1 MGYLANFM
9 VYTLAMV
16 GVIVVAL
23 LIFKNATSGGITGGK
38 SKYLK
43 IIDTLNLAPRKTLYI
58 VSTGREKFLIAGDVD
73 KTSLIS
79 KLETAEDCGAAYE
92 VRDDRMGEVSSD
104 LSLMGKHLT
113 PTLSSKEREFPDLAN
128 LTQVPSPRGRV
139 REEANPVGANLNSTP
154 MTFQETMSKLPKP
167 SFMDKSDIGIKSSML
182 NSKNAGGK
190 SVLRNLAERMR

>member
-79 KLETAEDCGAAYE
+79 KLETAEDCGEAYE
-92 VRDDRMGEVSSD
+92 IRNDRMGEVSSD

-113 PTLSSKEREFPDLAN
+113 PTLSSKEREFSDLAN
-128 LTQVPSPRGRV
+128 FAQVPSPRGKV
-139 REEANPVGANLNSTP
+139 REGAFQEIQSP

-182 NSKNAGGK
+182 NSKNVNRK
-190 SVLRNLAERMR
+190 SVMRNLVERMK

>member
-79 KLETAEDCGAAYE
+79 KLETAEDCSEAYE
-92 VRDDRMGEVSSD
+92 IRNDRMGEVSSD
-104 LSLMGKHLT
+104 LSLTGKHLT
-113 PTLSSKEREFPDLAN
+113 PTLSSKERESSDLVN
-128 LTQVPSPRGRV
+128 LAQVPSPRGRV
-139 REEANPVGANLNSTP
+139 REGAFQEIQSP

>member
-23 LIFKNATSGGITGGK
+23 LIFKSATSGGITGGK

-92 VRDDRMGEVSSD
+92 IRNDRMGEVSSD
-104 LSLMGKHLT
+104 LSLTGKHLA
-113 PTLSSKEREFPDLAN
+113 PTLSSKEREFSDLAN
-128 LTQVPSPRGRV
+128 LAQVPSPRGKI
-139 REEANPVGANLNSTP
+139 REGAFQEIQSP
-154 MTFQETMSKLPKP
+154 MTFQETMSKLPKA

-182 NSKNAGGK
+182 SSKNAGGK

>member
-23 LIFKNATSGGITGGK
+23 LIFKSATSGGITGGK

-79 KLETAEDCGAAYE
+79 KLQTAEDCGADVSRIDFSTSYE
-92 VRDDRMGEVSSD
+92 MHNDNLLDKQVS
-104 LSLMGKHLT
+104 
-113 PTLSSKEREFPDLAN
+113 
-128 LTQVPSPRGRV
+128 QVPSPRGKV
-139 REEANPVGANLNSTP
+139 REGAFQEIQSP

-182 NSKNAGGK
+182 NSKNVNRK
-190 SVLRNLAERMR
+190 SVMRNLVERMK

>member
-79 KLETAEDCGAAYE
+79 KLETAEDCSEAYE
-92 VRDDRMGEVSSD
+92 IRNDRMGKVSSD
-104 LSLMGKHLT
+104 LSLTGKHLT
-113 PTLSSKEREFPDLAN
+113 PTLSSKEREFSDLAN
-128 LTQVPSPRGRV
+128 LAQVPSPRGRV
-139 REEANPVGANLNSTP
+139 REGAFQEIQSP

>member
-23 LIFKNATSGGITGGK
+23 LIFKSATSGGITGGK

-79 KLETAEDCGAAYE
+79 KLETSEDSASTSISGATSRE
-92 VRDDRMGEVSSD
+92 EF
-104 LSLMGKHLT
+104 
-113 PTLSSKEREFPDLAN
+113 SKEDLPIAKNINLAAAREYSKFGETAPN
-128 LTQVPSPRGRV
+128 RF
-139 REEANPVGANLNSTP
+139 EELEGFQTNSQKL
-154 MTFQETMSKLPKP
+154 TFQETMSKLPKP
-167 SFMDKSDIGIKSSML
+167 SFMDKSNIGIKSSML
-182 NSKNAGGK
+182 SSKNVANR
-190 SVLRNLAERMR
+190 SVLKNLAERIR

>member
-92 VRDDRMGEVSSD
+92 VRNDRMGEVSSD
-104 LSLMGKHLT
+104 LSLTGKHLT
-113 PTLSSKEREFPDLAN
+113 QTLSSKEREFSDLAN
-128 LTQVPSPRGRV
+128 LAQVPSPRGKV
-139 REEANPVGANLNSTP
+139 REGAFQEIQSP

-182 NSKNAGGK
+182 NSKNVNRK
-190 SVLRNLAERMR
+190 SVMRNLVERMK

>member
-79 KLETAEDCGAAYE
+79 KLETAEDCSEAYE
-92 VRDDRMGEVSSD
+92 IRNDRMGEVSSD
-104 LSLMGKHLT
+104 LSLTGKHLT
-113 PTLSSKEREFPDLAN
+113 PTLSSKEREFSDLAN
-128 LTQVPSPRGRV
+128 LAQVPSPRGRV
-139 REEANPVGANLNSTP
+139 REGAFQEIQSP

-167 SFMDKSDIGIKSSML
+167 SFMDK
-182 NSKNAGGK
+182 
-190 SVLRNLAERMR
+190 

>member
-92 VRDDRMGEVSSD
+92 IRNDRMGEVSSD
-104 LSLMGKHLT
+104 LSLTGKHLT
-113 PTLSSKEREFPDLAN
+113 PTLSSKEREFSDLAN
-128 LTQVPSPRGRV
+128 P
-139 REEANPVGANLNSTP
+139 NSTP

-190 SVLRNLAERMR
+190 SVLRNLAERIK

>member
-79 KLETAEDCGAAYE
+79 KLETAKDCGEAYE
-92 VRDDRMGEVSSD
+92 IRNDRMGEVSSD

-113 PTLSSKEREFPDLAN
+113 PTLSSKEREFSDLAN
-128 LTQVPSPRGRV
+128 LGQVPSPRGRV
-139 REEANPVGANLNSTP
+139 REGAFQEIQSP

-182 NSKNAGGK
+182 NSKNVNRK
-190 SVLRNLAERMR
+190 SVMRNLVERMK

>member
-92 VRDDRMGEVSSD
+92 IRNDRMGEVSSD
-104 LSLMGKHLT
+104 LSLTGKHLT
-113 PTLSSKEREFPDLAN
+113 PTLSSKEREFSDLAN
-128 LTQVPSPRGRV
+128 LAQVPSPRGKV
-139 REEANPVGANLNSTP
+139 REGAFQEIQSP

-182 NSKNAGGK
+182 SSKNAGGK
-190 SVLRNLAERMR
+190 SVLRNLAERIK

>member
-79 KLETAEDCGAAYE
+79 KLETAEDCYAAYE
-92 VRDDRMGEVSSD
+92 IRNDRMGEGSSD
-104 LSLMGKHLT
+104 LSLTGKHLT
-113 PTLSSKEREFPDLAN
+113 PTLSSKEREFSDLAN
-128 LTQVPSPRGRV
+128 LAQVPSPRGKV
-139 REEANPVGANLNSTP
+139 REGAFQEIQSP

-182 NSKNAGGK
+182 NSKNVNRK
-190 SVLRNLAERMR
+190 SVMRNLVERMK

>member
-92 VRDDRMGEVSSD
+92 VHNDRMGEVSSD
-104 LSLMGKHLT
+104 LSLTGKHLT
-113 PTLSSKEREFPDLAN
+113 PTLSSKEREFSDLAN
-128 LTQVPSPRGRV
+128 LAQVPSPRGKV
-139 REEANPVGANLNSTP
+139 REGAFQEIQSP

-182 NSKNAGGK
+182 SSKNAGGK
-190 SVLRNLAERMR
+190 SVLRNLAERIK

>member
-23 LIFKNATSGGITGGK
+23 LIFKSATSGGITGGK

-92 VRDDRMGEVSSD
+92 VRNDRIGDSSSD
-104 LSLMGKHLT
+104 LSLAGKHLT
-113 PTLSSKEREFPDLAN
+113 QTFSSKEREFPDLAN
-128 LTQVPSPRGRV
+128 LVQTPSPRERAGVRV
-139 REEANPVGANLNSTP
+139 NPVGANLNSTP

-182 NSKNAGGK
+182 SSKNAGGK
-190 SVLRNLAERMR
+190 SVLRNLAESMR

>member
-23 LIFKNATSGGITGGK
+23 LIFKSATSGGITGGK

-92 VRDDRMGEVSSD
+92 IRNDRMGEVSSD
-104 LSLMGKHLT
+104 LSLTGKHLT
-113 PTLSSKEREFPDLAN
+113 PTLSSKEREFSDLAN
-128 LTQVPSPRGRV
+128 LTQVPSPRGKV
-139 REEANPVGANLNSTP
+139 REGAFQEIQSP

-182 NSKNAGGK
+182 NSKNVNRK
-190 SVLRNLAERMR
+190 SVMRNLVERMK

>member
-23 LIFKNATSGGITGGK
+23 LIFKSATSGGITGGK

-79 KLETAEDCGAAYE
+79 KLETSEDSASASISGAT
-92 VRDDRMGEVSSD
+92 S
-104 LSLMGKHLT
+104 
-113 PTLSSKEREFPDLAN
+113 
-128 LTQVPSPRGRV
+128 
-139 REEANPVGANLNSTP
+139 REEFS
-154 MTFQETMSKLPKP
+154 QEDLP
-167 SFMDKSDIGIKSSML
+167 
-182 NSKNAGGK
+182 NQKNFRVYYHCEFHK
-190 SVLRNLAERMR
+190 RHRNLPLFAI

>member
-79 KLETAEDCGAAYE
+79 KLETAEDCGEAYE
-92 VRDDRMGEVSSD
+92 IRNDRMGEVSSD

-113 PTLSSKEREFPDLAN
+113 PTLSSKEREFSDLAN
-128 LTQVPSPRGRV
+128 LAQVPSPRGRV
-139 REEANPVGANLNSTP
+139 REGAFQEIQSP
-154 MTFQETMSKLPKP
+154 MTFQETLSKLPKP

>member
-43 IIDTLNLAPRKTLYI
+43 VIDTLNLAPRKTLYI

-73 KTSLIS
+73 KTNLIS
-79 KLETAEDCGAAYE
+79 KLETAEDCGVSCETRNDNTYE
-92 VRDDRMGEVSSD
+92 SFS
-104 LSLMGKHLT
+104 
-113 PTLSSKEREFPDLAN
+113 DLAN
-128 LTQVPSPRGRV
+128 LAQTPSPRERTGVRV
-139 REEANPVGANLNSTP
+139 NSVGVNPNSAP

-182 NSKNAGGK
+182 NSKNTGGK
-190 SVLRNLAERMR
+190 SVLRNLAERIK

>member
-58 VSTGREKFLIAGDVD
+58 VSTDREKFLIAGDVD

-79 KLETAEDCGAAYE
+79 KLETAEDCSEAYE
-92 VRDDRMGEVSSD
+92 IRNDRMGEVSSD
-104 LSLMGKHLT
+104 LSLTGKHLT
-113 PTLSSKEREFPDLAN
+113 PTLSSKEREFSDLAN
-128 LTQVPSPRGRV
+128 LAQVPSPRGRV
-139 REEANPVGANLNSTP
+139 REGAFQEIQSP

>member
-79 KLETAEDCGAAYE
+79 KLETAEDCGEAYE
-92 VRDDRMGEVSSD
+92 IRNDRMGKVSSD
-104 LSLMGKHLT
+104 LSLTGKHLT
-113 PTLSSKEREFPDLAN
+113 PTLSSKEREFSDLAN
-128 LTQVPSPRGRV
+128 LAQVPSPRGKV
-139 REEANPVGANLNSTP
+139 REGAFQEIQSP

>member
-23 LIFKNATSGGITGGK
+23 LIFKSATSGGITGGK

-79 KLETAEDCGAAYE
+79 KLETAEDCSEAYE
-92 VRDDRMGEVSSD
+92 IRNDRMGEVSSD
-104 LSLMGKHLT
+104 LSLTGKHLT
-113 PTLSSKEREFPDLAN
+113 PTLSSKEREFSDLAN
-128 LTQVPSPRGRV
+128 LAQVPSPRGRV
-139 REEANPVGANLNSTP
+139 REGAFQEIQSP

-190 SVLRNLAERMR
+190 SVLRNLAERIK

>member
-92 VRDDRMGEVSSD
+92 VHNDRMGEVSSD
-104 LSLMGKHLT
+104 LSLTGKHLT
-113 PTLSSKEREFPDLAN
+113 PTLSSKEREFSDLAN
-128 LTQVPSPRGRV
+128 LAQVPSPRGKV
-139 REEANPVGANLNSTP
+139 REGAFQEIQSP

-182 NSKNAGGK
+182 SSKNAGGK